1 MSRVALVMGGTKG
14 IGLACARA
22 LLEDGCRLAVTWR
35 TSPPPADLDALAVQ
49 CDVTDP
55 DQIDAA
61 LAAVEAELGS
71 VEILVVNAGTTRDML
86 LVRMGD
92 DDIQH
97 VLDTNL
103 LPAFRALRRAARPM
117 MRARWGRVV
126 LIGSVVGTTGQAG
139 QANYAAS
146 KAALIGFAR
155 SMARELASRGITVNV
170 VAPGPIDTDL
180 FGSVSQE
187 HRDALQARV
196 PLGRLGQPE
205 EVASAVRYLAGD
217 GAAYVTGAVL
227 PVDGGLAMGG

>member
-1 MSRVALVMGGTKG
+1 MGGTKG

-22 LLEDGCRLAVTWR
+22 LREDGCRLAVTWR
-35 TSPPPADLDALAVQ
+35 ATPPPADLDALAVQ

-55 DQIDAA
+55 EQIDAA
-61 LAAVEAELGS
+61 LAAVEAELGN

-86 LVRMGD
+86 LARMGD

-103 LPAFRALRRAARPM
+103 LPAFRALRRTVRPM

-155 SMARELASRGITVNV
+155 SMARELASRAITVNV

-180 FGSVSQE
+180 FGAVSPE

-196 PLGRLGQPE
+196 PLGRLGRPE
-205 EVASAVRYLAGD
+205 EVAAAVRFLAGD
-217 GAAYVTGAVL
+217 AAGYVTGAVL